1 MCILLTRQDLEA
13 GLNSRRLPTRLIE
26 CLAMTSKPRN
36 RIVVFRLSQDE
47 YRSLQEAC
55 TRAGARNL
63 SDFTRSEV
71 LECLNSDAVGGH
83 LARRFAS
90 LEQQIAVVQFQL
102 SNLLQGVDRKR
113 VV

>member
-1 MCILLTRQDLEA
+1 M
-13 GLNSRRLPTRLIE
+13 
-26 CLAMTSKPRN
+26 
-36 RIVVFRLSQDE
+36 FRLSQDE

-55 TRAGARNL
+55 NRAGARNL

-71 LECLNSDAVGGH
+71 LECLNSDAAGGH

-102 SNLLQGVDRKR
+102 NNLLQGVFHEEVKQQS
-113 VV
+113 